1 MGEST
6 LQNIKVEQS
15 TPTFEFRK
23 VRRLLFVY
31 LFINLF
37 IYFSVYLFIT
47 IFSLLSLLLLLLLL
61 LLFIIF
67 TIATNTTLIFYDY
80 Y

>member
-1 MGEST
+1 MEEST

-23 VRRLLFVY
+23 VSRLLFVY

-61 LLFIIF
+61 FIIF

>member
-6 LQNIKVEQS
+6 LQNIKVKQS

-23 VRRLLFVY
+23 VSRLLFVY

-47 IFSLLSLLLLLLLL
+47 IFSLLSLLLLLLL
-61 LLFIIF
+61 FIIF